1 MQNITRTM
9 TEYEIKAYSVAEDA
23 NGVPSLAIIA
33 ECQAESASMTKTIAR
48 AELAAAT
55 GEPLPKGVTVKW
67 RPIGTVTYAM
77 PLDQFLDSAAI
88 LKKEVL

>member
-1 MQNITRTM
+1 MQNITRTL
-9 TEYEIKAYSVAEDA
+9 TEYDIKAYSVAEDE

-33 ECQAESASMTKTIAR
+33 ECQAESASMTKTLAR

-67 RPIGTVTYAM
+67 KPIGTVTYAM
-77 PLDQFLDSAAI
+77 PLDKFLDSAAI
-88 LKKEVL
+88 LKKEIL

>member
-9 TEYEIKAYSVAEDA
+9 TEYEIKAYSVAEDE
-23 NGVPSLAIIA
+23 NGIPSLSVIA
-33 ECQAESASMTKTIAR
+33 ECQAESASMTKTLAR

-67 RPIGTVTYAM
+67 KPIGTVTYAM

-88 LKKEVL
+88 LKKEAL

>member
-23 NGVPSLAIIA
+23 NGAPSLAIIA

-48 AELAAAT
+48 TELAAAT

-67 RPIGTVTYAM
+67 KPIGTVTYAM

-88 LKKEVL
+88 LKKEAL